1 MLPMILMGSMI
12 GALGSIMLPNLVL
25 QILLTILLVTL
36 AILTGMKGRIIYQRE
51 NIRLQALERARAVNN
66 NSGEDIDE
74 EQFHLFMNQSQP
86 SIFEIVLEDL
96 LILKVQQQK
105 MDIMNKSM
113 RARGG
118 GGDAIG
124 ENFTP

>member
-66 NSGEDIDE
+66 SGEEIDE
-74 EQFHLFMNQSQP
+74 EQFRLFMNQSQP

-96 LILKVQQQK
+96 LILKGQQK
-105 MDIMNKSM
+105 QMDIMNKSM
-113 RARGG
+113 RGQ
-118 GGDAIG
+118 G
-124 ENFTP
+124 ENCTP

>member
-66 NSGEDIDE
+66 NSGEEIDE
-74 EQFHLFMNQSQP
+74 EQFRLFMNQSQP

-96 LILKVQQQK
+96 LILKGQQK
-105 MDIMNKSM
+105 QMDILNKSM
-113 RARGG
+113 RGQ
-118 GGDAIG
+118 G
-124 ENFTP
+124 ENCTP